1 MFSCDILCST
11 QNGPMVSR
19 SDNCRIEDRFV
30 VTQERLHGELRS
42 QAMQSVED
50 ISRALT
56 AQGYH
61 SGGHMG
67 VAMCDQHPGGGLG
80 PMAFAECS
88 GVRITLKI

>member
-1 MFSCDILCST
+1 
-11 QNGPMVSR
+11 MVSR

-30 VTQERLHGELRS
+30 TTQERLHRELRS
-42 QAMQSVED
+42 QAMESVED

-67 VAMCDQHPGGGLG
+67 VAMCDQHEGGGLG

-88 GVRITLKI
+88 GVNTSVKI